1 MPTHDEP
8 NLMTVPEVAREMRI
22 SRSAVYAYLASG
34 ELGSIKIG
42 RSCRVR
48 RSAVEGRSAPVR
60 LGRGSIAF
68 GAGVIP
74 RPRRCHVR
82 GQPVR
87 T

>member
-48 RSAVEGRSAPVR
+48 RSAVEAFLVDRERDHTGAEGDRSSVQPDRGRAALR
-60 LGRGSIAF
+60 
-68 GAGVIP
+68 
-74 RPRRCHVR
+74 
-82 GQPVR
+82 
-87 T
+87 